1 MTMTVVDWIDLFTCV
16 NHKQLLIDS
25 LKFCQD
31 KKGLNIFGWCLMP
44 SHLHIIANTTEPF
57 QLDDV
62 VRDFKK
68 FTSKA
73 LIDQIANEPESRR
86 EWLLERFK
94 FAAKI
99 HSKNKDFKVWR
110 DKNHAIEIFSEKVT
124 WQKLNYIH
132 RNPVV
137 NKIVYNEQD
146 YLFSSARNYYGLPH
160 VLNVDCLTPPVMTKS
175 SHNFFNS

>member
-1 MTMTVVDWIDLFTCV
+1 M
-16 NHKQLLIDS
+16 DS

-31 KKGLNIFGWCLMP
+31 KKGLNIFGFCLMT
-44 SHLHIIANTTEPF
+44 SHLHILANTAEPF
-57 QLDDV
+57 QLDNV

-94 FAAKI
+94 FVAKI

-132 RNPVV
+132 RKPVV
-137 NKIVYNEQD
+137 DKIVYNEQD
-146 YLFSSARNYYGLPH
+146 YLFSSARN
-160 VLNVDCLTPPVMTKS
+160 
-175 SHNFFNS
+175 